1 MDKNKILF
9 GLSLVIFA
17 VLSILSLLFAAER
30 IIFADM
36 AYQEVFIFCEKKPLY
51 NWARPGSTFIQLIPL
66 ALLKLNFSLVQII
79 KLHSLTFILYNFLG
93 FLFIAFIQKQIRIA
107 AAFSIYMILI
117 TAQSFYWCQSEYQQG
132 IVFIAILAAY
142 LANSLASQKAA
153 TTKFWLL
160 SALLTIWIF
169 TFHPLIIFPVAFIFL
184 YVFIDHEIINK
195 RNLAKL
201 ATIFSIALACR
212 FGLSWLS
219 KYESGKLNLGKVF
232 FKSLPHF
239 YELDSTISFFTSLA
253 YWPFLLLSILCAATL
268 IRKEAYSKATL
279 FILFQGGYLFL
290 ILVTHPAAID
300 YYSENMLLP
309 LGFSSAYVFM
319 KEVYDKSDF
328 SWSLIASV
336 IIVKTFIIFD
346 SHKLFSNRL
355 NYLEEIVY
363 KYTSTDS
370 PKVIL
375 STKKIDNKKIITNW
389 ASGYESLLL
398 SSTKN
403 KNDSRIVLITDS
415 VALYSYFWDNDS
427 NYLSNHS
434 VFRPSQI
441 PNNLFH
447 LKRAR
452 YIFTE

>member
-1 MDKNKILF
+1 VTRRLYPAASGTPVDFSANPIQT
-9 GLSLVIFA
+9 V
-17 VLSILSLLFAAER
+17 VLEFSIDPKWVLAN
-30 IIFADM
+30 
-36 AYQEVFIFCEKKPLY
+36 CE
-51 NWARPGSTFIQLIPL
+51 
-66 ALLKLNFSLVQII
+66 
-79 KLHSLTFILYNFLG
+79 
-93 FLFIAFIQKQIRIA
+93 FIAFIQKQIRVA
-107 AAFSIYMILI
+107 AAFAIYMILI

-142 LANSLASQKAA
+142 LANSLAGQKAA

-160 SALLTIWIF
+160 SALLTIWVF

-184 YVFIDHEIINK
+184 YVFIDFEIINK

-201 ATIFSIALACR
+201 ATIFLIALTCR

-309 LGFSSAYVFM
+309 LGFVSAFVFM

-328 SWSLIASV
+328 ISHTS
-336 IIVKTFIIFD
+336 IFFNPHSCFFKFQD
-346 SHKLFSNRL
+346 YGTRMWFGKKWKISFSPR
-355 NYLEEIVY
+355 
-363 KYTSTDS
+363 
-370 PKVIL
+370 
-375 STKKIDNKKIITNW
+375 
-389 ASGYESLLL
+389 
-398 SSTKN
+398 
-403 KNDSRIVLITDS
+403 
-415 VALYSYFWDNDS
+415 
-427 NYLSNHS
+427 
-434 VFRPSQI
+434 
-441 PNNLFH
+441 
-447 LKRAR
+447 
-452 YIFTE
+452 